1 MQLEGE
7 LTTTYEKTYSKN
19 IASARLI
26 IKSDGLTALWRG
38 LSAGV
43 AYQIVMNGTRLTIF
57 DQLKESFDINPI
69 LGGMIAGGIAGG
81 MGSPLYM
88 MKTQQQAL
96 SSINVGNQHTEA
108 KSTIISYM
116 QNAYRTGGLRSIF
129 RGANA
134 QVLRVTVGSG
144 AQLSSFVTAK
154 EQLEPL
160 LCNYHWFWR
169 TAAASLVASVFVV
182 VFMSPF
188 DVAATRVYNQPVD
201 PKTLRGTL
209 YTGPIDALTKIW
221 KTEGSNAFLKG
232 LRAGYPRHALQT
244 VLTMN
249 IWDVLKRHYSTY
261 KSSTI
266 SNNNK

>member
-96 SSINVGNQHTEA
+96 SSINVGNQHTGEFYA
-108 KSTIISYM
+108 MILLFIANII
-116 QNAYRTGGLRSIF
+116 
-129 RGANA
+129 
-134 QVLRVTVGSG
+134 
-144 AQLSSFVTAK
+144 
-154 EQLEPL
+154 
-160 LCNYHWFWR
+160 
-169 TAAASLVASVFVV
+169 
-182 VFMSPF
+182 
-188 DVAATRVYNQPVD
+188 
-201 PKTLRGTL
+201 
-209 YTGPIDALTKIW
+209 
-221 KTEGSNAFLKG
+221 
-232 LRAGYPRHALQT
+232 
-244 VLTMN
+244 
-249 IWDVLKRHYSTY
+249 
-261 KSSTI
+261 
-266 SNNNK
+266 